1 MVNSLSLLDECEKPL
16 QVRLLKSALDY
27 VIDLKTKNKP
37 AIEKKPTE
45 NS

>member
-27 VIDLKTKNKP
+27 VIDAKGKVK
-37 AIEKKPTE
+37 
-45 NS
+45 